1 MKTIQA
7 MGTADL
13 FSLYER
19 LLLQLNT
26 RFGSITQQRGM
37 VLQTVLRIN
46 EELQDRVPGDKSLT
60 DVRQKLRDQ
69 IAITNQL
76 MRGLNSRTRKSAPR
90 IKRRRKK

>member
-1 MKTIQA
+1 

-26 RFGSITQQRGM
+26 RFGSITHQRGM
-37 VLQTVLRIN
+37 VLQTALRIN
-46 EELQDRVPGDKSLT
+46 EELQDRVPGDRSLT

-76 MRGLNSRTRKSAPR
+76 MRGLNARTRKSMPR
-90 IKRRRKK
+90 AKRRKKR